1 MSLKGTIRCNCIIHD
16 NHPNCRDFF
25 SGIQDPGVCFAQGT
39 ISRVLFRIPLWGTY
53 VQSKFI
59 VDSEKICTDWVMSLP
74 ESQND
79 HFIGG
84 KTMENQLANFA
95 AREDRGVSMKW
106 HDVLEIVLLEYGN
119 HIYYTVLFG
128 DAK

>member
-1 MSLKGTIRCNCIIHD
+1 MIIIPIVGISFRGSRIQGFVSLK
-16 NHPNCRDFF
+16 
-25 SGIQDPGVCFAQGT
+25 GT
-39 ISRVLFRIPLWGTY
+39 ISRVLFRIPLWGTC

-106 HDVLEIVLLEYGN
+106 HDVQQYVVEIVLLEYGN